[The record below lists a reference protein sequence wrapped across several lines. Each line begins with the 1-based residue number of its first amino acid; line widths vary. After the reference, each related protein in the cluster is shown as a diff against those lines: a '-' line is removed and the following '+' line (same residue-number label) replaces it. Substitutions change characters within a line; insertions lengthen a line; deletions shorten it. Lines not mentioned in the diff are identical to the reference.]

1 MTQEQ
6 VSLIEKF
13 ENILSR
19 GYYCSG
25 VDVTNVYNDV
35 FNKNLRPSNCSSCI
49 AQRIRELIA
58 AKKAFLKAQEAL
70 EKEQVDNA
78 STEENNA
85 AGEAE
90 NKPVKKAGRPKK
102 S

>member
-58 AKKAFLKAQEAL
+58 AKKAFLKDVEAL
-70 EKEQVDNA
+70 EKEQVNDVP
-78 STEENNA
+78 TEENN
-85 AGEAE
+85 EVVE
-90 NKPVKKAGRPKK
+90 PVKKAGRPKK
-102 S
+102 MK